1 VYSSSKWLSA
11 RASGERRIVSLS
23 TIKTKS
29 SNSDAFGASI
39 GVSAI
44 SQPEWPVDLVHQ
56 IVEMVPT
63 AMVIVDQN
71 SVIESA
77 NAQAGQIFGYLPS
90 ELLQHS
96 IEILLPERFREQHR
110 QFSRTFFASPR
121 LRAIGK
127 RLELFGRRKDGNEFP
142 VEVGLNPVATSDG
155 VKVIAAIVD
164 TSKYMRALQEAE
176 ARFRS
181 MIESVSDYA
190 IITLDPGGHITSWN
204 RGAKRLKG
212 YDDHEIVGQHF
223 SILYVKE
230 DVEHGKPEAA
240 LKVAAAKG
248 RFEEEAWR
256 VRQDGSRFL
265 ADVVVEAVRD
275 DEGQLRGFVKVTRD
289 ITQRKEMEMRTLHL
303 IDELKRS
310 NEELNNFAYVA
321 SHDLKSPLR
330 GIDQLATWI
339 EEDMGIHL
347 VPEMQDHLRL
357 MRSRVKRMERL
368 LDDLLAYARAG
379 RAGDELVTV
388 NTRELVENI
397 FDLSATNR
405 PIKLQVAESMPVL
418 CTPKSPLDLVFRN
431 LIVNAI
437 KHHDKPEGT
446 IEVSARPI
454 ADGFEFTVKDDGPG
468 IPPEHQQRVFG
479 MFQTLKPRDEVEG
492 SGIGLALVKKTV
504 ESIGGRVTLESDGK
518 NGCTFRFTWP
528 STVAMA

>member
-1 VYSSSKWLSA
+1 
-11 RASGERRIVSLS
+11 
-23 TIKTKS
+23 
-29 SNSDAFGASI
+29 
-39 GVSAI
+39 
-44 SQPEWPVDLVHQ
+44 
-56 IVEMVPT
+56 
-63 AMVIVDQN
+63 
-71 SVIESA
+71 
-77 NAQAGQIFGYLPS
+77 
-90 ELLQHS
+90 
-96 IEILLPERFREQHR
+96 
-110 QFSRTFFASPR
+110 
-121 LRAIGK
+121 
-127 RLELFGRRKDGNEFP
+127 
-142 VEVGLNPVATSDG
+142 
-155 VKVIAAIVD
+155 
-164 TSKYMRALQEAE
+164 
-176 ARFRS
+176 
-181 MIESVSDYA
+181 
-190 IITLDPGGHITSWN
+190 
-204 RGAKRLKG
+204 
-212 YDDHEIVGQHF
+212 
-223 SILYVKE
+223 
-230 DVEHGKPEAA
+230 
-240 LKVAAAKG
+240 
-248 RFEEEAWR
+248 
-256 VRQDGSRFL
+256 
-265 ADVVVEAVRD
+265 
-275 DEGQLRGFVKVTRD
+275 
-289 ITQRKEMEMRTLHL
+289 MRTLHL

-492 SGIGLALVKKTV
+492 SEIGLALVKKTV